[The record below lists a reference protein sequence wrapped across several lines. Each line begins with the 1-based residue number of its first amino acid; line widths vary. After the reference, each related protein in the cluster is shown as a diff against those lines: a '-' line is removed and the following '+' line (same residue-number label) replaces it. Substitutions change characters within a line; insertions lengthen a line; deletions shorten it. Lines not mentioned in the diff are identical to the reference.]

1 MVVTVPQGR
10 TPSNNIQA
18 ERYHWQYTPVFNC
31 GYFRIIPMPRTLS
44 RLYKYLFLNFPGDLL
59 FLSFSQ
65 DSEQLMSFMMGVL
78 VIIGNIEQS
87 AYQSKLLYHY
97 SNTLESC
104 GEK

>member
-1 MVVTVPQGR
+1 
-10 TPSNNIQA
+10 
-18 ERYHWQYTPVFNC
+18 
-31 GYFRIIPMPRTLS
+31 MPRTLS